1 MPSPPKKKRKKRS
14 ERGKKQSNASSPPQ
28 PQQKKSSKKKKGSYR
43 HWTEDEKKFRDRLI
57 ENAAEQI
64 IEARANNPK
73 NKPGEKPL
81 VPHGLYVRKANE
93 IQKHCAGLAITADD
107 IQNRVRAI
115 DKKQMQ
121 ENAAATATSFAS
133 KNSNAAITTAAQP
146 AVVSSTIVVYNRI
159 FRFNQ
164 SLCKYEYSRNSR
176 LDHPVVL
183 RTASS

>member
-1 MPSPPKKKRKKRS
+1 MDLSLPRCFTFVMPSPPKKKRKKRS
-14 ERGKKQSNASSPPQ
+14 ERGEKQSNGSAPPE

-43 HWTEDEKKFRDRLI
+43 HWTKDEKKFRDGLI
-57 ENAAEQI
+57 KNAAEQI

-107 IQNRVRAI
+107 IRNRVRAI

-121 ENAAATATSFAS
+121 E
-133 KNSNAAITTAAQP
+133 KCCRNSNVLCLKKYECCSHKSSAAGCC
-146 AVVSSTIVVYNRI
+146 VFYNRI

-164 SLCKYEYSRNSR
+164 SLYK
-176 LDHPVVL
+176 
-183 RTASS
+183 

>member
-14 ERGKKQSNASSPPQ
+14 ERGKKQSIASAPPQ

-43 HWTEDEKKFRDRLI
+43 HWTADEKKFRDGLI
-57 ENAAEQI
+57 KNAAEQI

-107 IQNRVRAI
+107 IRNRVRAI

-133 KNSNAAITTAAQP
+133 KNSNAAVTKAAQP
-146 AVVSSTIVVYNRI
+146 AVVSSTI
-159 FRFNQ
+159 
-164 SLCKYEYSRNSR
+164 
-176 LDHPVVL
+176 
-183 RTASS
+183 ASSASIKASTSTNTVVTAV